1 MLVVTGTALYVSSRQ
16 TPLYRASA
24 QLLLQPALRD
34 TVLDASV
41 SYVDPDRMLK
51 TEMQVLRSPPVEQEA
66 RKRLGYGA
74 GVSAAPLPETNVVLL
89 EAVNADP
96 ARAADI
102 ANTYGHAYIAVR
114 QGQVVEELASA
125 GQQMEAKIVEL
136 QRQIDALKATPSTSA
151 REQANAAQSS
161 QLNALITQQGVLR
174 QKLDQLNIDAS
185 ARSGGAQLVVPATAP
200 SAPFSPDT
208 RRNGLLALALGAA
221 MGVALVLMREF
232 LDDSI
237 NTQEDLTRAA
247 PGTAVLGVI
256 PYVRRWRARGPAVSL
271 ADPSS
276 PAAEAY
282 RTLRTSIKFLRLDTA
297 VRLMQ
302 VTSPSAAEGKTSTV
316 ANLGVALAMAG
327 QRVIVVCCDLR
338 RPRLHESF
346 GLDNT
351 VGLTTVVVGEVALSD
366 ALQPVPGATGLRLL
380 ASGPLPPNPAEL
392 LSSRRGGD
400 VLSALRDDA
409 DIVILDCPPLL
420 PVTDAVVVS
429 ALVDAT
435 VVVTTANLTKRKE
448 LTRAI
453 ELLRQADAPLV
464 GTVFNGVKAKGGSRY
479 RYEHYGQRRRRLS
492 KKRTRPALAAA
503 DPALDGDA
511 TSTPEVSQ
519 PPADAPSSSASSSG
533 ASSAAAAQRTVDASG
548 DGQPAHVAP
557 SPSGVPEPSGTD
569 AAAQADE
576 LPEWMRSLLAED
588 WHLVPDDEH
597 PGLLIA
603 QTGRKGADEAG
614 RLGSDSG
621 QTCGP
626 AVEALVIPPS
636 ASTPRRV
643 IDGAASI
650 LYAHKGFAHLRF
662 GADLAREQ
670 VIESGGFCLIPS
682 DTTYRITNLS
692 DSDELEA
699 ILAQPAGNNSP
710 ASSPI
715 SPVVRGANEVD
726 T

>member
-1 MLVVTGTALYVSSRQ
+1 
-16 TPLYRASA
+16 
-24 QLLLQPALRD
+24 
-34 TVLDASV
+34 
-41 SYVDPDRMLK
+41 
-51 TEMQVLRSPPVEQEA
+51 
-66 RKRLGYGA
+66 
-74 GVSAAPLPETNVVLL
+74 
-89 EAVNADP
+89 
-96 ARAADI
+96 
-102 ANTYGHAYIAVR
+102 
-114 QGQVVEELASA
+114 
-125 GQQMEAKIVEL
+125 
-136 QRQIDALKATPSTSA
+136 
-151 REQANAAQSS
+151 
-161 QLNALITQQGVLR
+161 
-174 QKLDQLNIDAS
+174 
-185 ARSGGAQLVVPATAP
+185 
-200 SAPFSPDT
+200 
-208 RRNGLLALALGAA
+208 
-221 MGVALVLMREF
+221 
-232 LDDSI
+232 
-237 NTQEDLTRAA
+237 
-247 PGTAVLGVI
+247 
-256 PYVRRWRARGPAVSL
+256 VRRWRARGPAVSL

-400 VLSALRDDA
+400 VLSALRDEA

-448 LTRAI
+448 LARAI

-464 GTVFNGVKAKGGSRY
+464 GTVFNGVKAKGGPRY
-479 RYEHYGQRRRRLS
+479 RYEHYGTRRRRLS

-503 DPALDGDA
+503 VPALGGEA

-519 PPADAPSSSASSSG
+519 PPADASSSASSS
-533 ASSAAAAQRTVDASG
+533 AAAQSTVDASG
-548 DGQPAHVAP
+548 DGQPAHVTPGPSNLAP
-557 SPSGVPEPSGTD
+557 TTVEEAGG
-569 AAAQADE
+569 AQAEE

-588 WHLVPDDEH
+588 WHVVPDDEH

-603 QTGRKGADEAG
+603 QTGRQGADEAG

-643 IDGAASI
+643 VDGAASI

-662 GADLAREQ
+662 GADLTREQ

>member
-1 MLVVTGTALYVSSRQ
+1 
-16 TPLYRASA
+16 
-24 QLLLQPALRD
+24 
-34 TVLDASV
+34 
-41 SYVDPDRMLK
+41 
-51 TEMQVLRSPPVEQEA
+51 
-66 RKRLGYGA
+66 
-74 GVSAAPLPETNVVLL
+74 
-89 EAVNADP
+89 
-96 ARAADI
+96 
-102 ANTYGHAYIAVR
+102 
-114 QGQVVEELASA
+114 
-125 GQQMEAKIVEL
+125 
-136 QRQIDALKATPSTSA
+136 
-151 REQANAAQSS
+151 
-161 QLNALITQQGVLR
+161 
-174 QKLDQLNIDAS
+174 
-185 ARSGGAQLVVPATAP
+185 
-200 SAPFSPDT
+200 
-208 RRNGLLALALGAA
+208 
-221 MGVALVLMREF
+221 
-232 LDDSI
+232 
-237 NTQEDLTRAA
+237 
-247 PGTAVLGVI
+247 
-256 PYVRRWRARGPAVSL
+256 VRRWRARGPAVSL

-548 DGQPAHVAP
+548 DGQPAHVTPGPSDLAP
-557 SPSGVPEPSGTD
+557 TTVEEAGAGPAGGTVEGMD
-569 AAAQADE
+569 GEDWPTTAQHFPDWFKDLFRAAARAPTDSGPSRLMVAGRPGMASE
-576 LPEWMRSLLAED
+576 LRETDGFEIESLVLM
-588 WHLVPDDEH
+588 
-597 PGLLIA
+597 PGATTETRVHQSSDVMLYR
-603 QTGRKGADEAG
+603 RKGALSIRFGQPFE
-614 RLGSDSG
+614 RWETLELGNL
-621 QTCGP
+621 C
-626 AVEALVIPPS
+626 LIP
-636 ASTPRRV
+636 ASTP
-643 IDGAASI
+643 
-650 LYAHKGFAHLRF
+650 YT
-662 GADLAREQ
+662 LAN
-670 VIESGGFCLIPS
+670 P
-682 DTTYRITNLS
+682 S
-692 DSDELEA
+692 DSDWLEVT
-699 ILAQPAGNNSP
+699 LAQRVEPALPTPGTASRP
-710 ASSPI
+710 AWHGAAVRP
-715 SPVVRGANEVD
+715 PRTLLEHPLVRGAKSA
-726 T
+726 THAIHATWRGR